1 MKLKLI
7 AALLLASPLVACGG
21 GAEAPSEHGEKVAEP
36 EKGPHRGK
44 MLRDGDFAVEMT
56 VFEDGQ
62 PPQFR
67 TYPTRDG
74 KPVDPKTVN
83 LTVMLR
89 RLDGQ
94 VETFAFQPEFDYL
107 AGQGTVVEPHSFD
120 YEVVAVENGKRHVW
134 KYASPEGQTK
144 IAAQAAKDG
153 GIEIETVGPVTINET
168 REVEGVVQLQTTA
181 RSEVRAQFPGK
192 VMAVTKAVG
201 QYDGVA
207 NCSPGLNQASHCK
220 SIRFM
225 HRSAA

>member
-1 MKLKLI
+1 MTMNLTTRTL
-7 AALLLASPLVACGG
+7 AALLLITPLAACGG
-21 GAEAPSEHGEKVAEP
+21 GADTPAEHGEGKAAEA

-67 TYPTRDG
+67 VFPTQGG
-74 KPVDPKTVN
+74 KPLDPKSVN
-83 LTVMLR
+83 LTVTLK

-94 VETFAFQPEFDYL
+94 IETFAFKPENDYL

-134 KYASPEGQTK
+134 KYPSPEGQTK

-168 REVEGVVQLQTTA
+168 REVEGVVQLATTA
-181 RSEVRAQFPGK
+181 RSEIRGQFPGRI
-192 VMAVTKAVG
+192 VSVTRLRT
-201 QYDGVA
+201 Y
-207 NCSPGLNQASHCK
+207 
-220 SIRFM
+220 
-225 HRSAA
+225 